1 MRSLRV
7 KIVPSLRYTS
17 YDDDDADDEDDD
29 YADNEYDDDD
39 ADNGHHQV
47 REVGRLVVRDSA
59 FLSLPPG
66 ALLIHSA
73 DQVISVSFLVILI
86 KSSSLPFDQSNN
98 TMIQTKTNIA
108 TRLR

>member
-1 MRSLRV
+1 MREVGRL
-7 KIVPSLRYTS
+7 
-17 YDDDDADDEDDD
+17 DDDADAEDDD
-29 YADNEYDDDD
+29 DY
-39 ADNGHHQV
+39 NGHRQV

-86 KSSSLPFDQSNN
+86 KSSSLPF
-98 TMIQTKTNIA
+98 
-108 TRLR
+108 